1 MYHKNIGVRVTQ
13 MKRFLIA
20 SAVLFITALV
30 WNALVYLVFL
40 KEANLAIQDLKRND
54 FSDML
59 WLSLI
64 LTAGISCLFVWGYS
78 RFAKNGSLREGILFG
93 LFFAL
98 TAGLLVDLNQ
108 YILYPISAS
117 LAFKWFLGG
126 VVEFVLYGIIVSKL
140 YSVTSNKRQA

>member
-1 MYHKNIGVRVTQ
+1 

-20 SAVLFITALV
+20 SSVLFITALV
-30 WNALVYLVFL
+30 WNALVHLIL
-40 KEANLAIQDLKRND
+40 LQEANSAIQNLKRTD
-54 FSDML
+54 FHDML

-78 RFAKNGSLREGILFG
+78 RFAKNGSLREGMLFG

-108 YILYPISAS
+108 YILYPIPAA

-126 VVEFVLYGIIVSKL
+126 IVEFILYGIIVSKL
-140 YSVTSNKRQA
+140 YSIDSNPRKA